1 MMIHIK
7 EDETL
12 LYTIEADN
20 VVDKNE
26 KIADITMLTVVAL
39 FGVSG
44 GEAPI
49 KFNLSLTNKNLY
61 LEAIGISSWGRLP
74 ETRYV
79 EKILLKDIHEFSVK
93 LDGQYEKIYI
103 EAGKNVKL
111 HLRRNN
117 QNLDNIAQKISETIF
132 ALEEK

>member
-7 EDETL
+7 KDETL
-12 LYTIEADN
+12 LYSIEADN

-49 KFNLSLTNKNLY
+49 KFNLSY
-61 LEAIGISSWGRLP
+61 
-74 ETRYV
+74 
-79 EKILLKDIHEFSVK
+79 LLKKD
-93 LDGQYEKIYI
+93 
-103 EAGKNVKL
+103 
-111 HLRRNN
+111 
-117 QNLDNIAQKISETIF
+117 
-132 ALEEK
+132 

>member
-12 LYTIEADN
+12 LYSIEADN
-20 VVDKNE
+20 VVDKNG

-49 KFNLSLTNKNLY
+49 KFNLSLTNKKLY

-93 LDGQYEKIYI
+93 LDGQYEEIYI

>member
-12 LYTIEADN
+12 LYSIEADN

-93 LDGQYEKIYI
+93 LDGQYEEIYI
-103 EAGKNVKL
+103 EARKNVKL

>member
-12 LYTIEADN
+12 LYSIEADN

-93 LDGQYEKIYI
+93 LDGQYEEIYI
-103 EAGKNVKL
+103 EVRKNVKL

-117 QNLDNIAQKISETIF
+117 QNLDNIAQKISEIIF

>member
-12 LYTIEADN
+12 LYSIEADN
-20 VVDKNE
+20 VVDRNE
-26 KIADITMLTVVAL
+26 KIANITMLTVVAL

-93 LDGQYEKIYI
+93 LDGQYEEIYI

-117 QNLDNIAQKISETIF
+117 QNSDNIAQKISETIF

>member
-7 EDETL
+7 KDETL
-12 LYTIEADN
+12 LYSIEADN

-79 EKILLKDIHEFSVK
+79 EKIRLKDIHEFSVK
-93 LDGQYEKIYI
+93 LDGQYEEIYI
-103 EAGKNVKL
+103 EARKNVKL

-117 QNLDNIAQKISETIF
+117 QNVDNIAQKISETIF

>member
-12 LYTIEADN
+12 LYSIEADN
-20 VVDKNE
+20 VVDRNE
-26 KIADITMLTVVAL
+26 KIANITMLTVVAL

-61 LEAIGISSWGRLP
+61 LEAIGISGWGRLP

-93 LDGQYEKIYI
+93 LDGQYEEIYI

-117 QNLDNIAQKISETIF
+117 QNSDNIAQKISETIF